1 MGTAER
7 RTEMLRVLCRRR
19 CDTVSNLA
27 NEFSVSERTVLRD
40 IEVLSLTE
48 PIYTKQGKYDGG
60 VYVTDDFYMLQ
71 MYMNDKE
78 LSVLK
83 KLSDSVD
90 AAAACALD
98 EGERAILR
106 TIISEYTKPTIEKGK
121 SQ

>member
-48 PIYTKQGKYDGG
+48 PIYTKQGKYDGRSICNRRFL
-60 VYVTDDFYMLQ
+60 Y
-71 MYMNDKE
+71 
-78 LSVLK
+78 
-83 KLSDSVD
+83 
-90 AAAACALD
+90 AANVH
-98 EGERAILR
+98 E
-106 TIISEYTKPTIEKGK
+106 
-121 SQ
+121 